1 MLELYHNDMSV
12 CAQTVR
18 LCLAEKALPY
28 KAHHLNLR
36 AGDQKQPDYLK
47 LNPKGVVPTL
57 VQDDFVLTESIV
69 INEYLDDAFRETP
82 LMPETAR
89 GRARVRWWT
98 KQIDDSIFPATG
110 IVSMSIAF
118 HHQYPAQ
125 LVEELTRL
133 RGPAYGER
141 FAQLRKG
148 VDNPN
153 FPAAI
158 RRLDKMVEDMDSALS
173 GGLWL
178 VGDAYT
184 LADVA
189 FAAYVTRLDQLKF
202 GALIHRRPNV
212 TAWYGRMAS
221 RPAYQQALA
230 AHFNSD
236 YLTLM
241 AEKGGEAWPDVDR
254 LVAV

>member
-1 MLELYHNDMSV
+1 MLTLYHHNLSV
-12 CAQTVR
+12 CAQKVR
-18 LCLAEKALPY
+18 LALAEKGLDWEDRSVDLM
-28 KAHHLNLR
+28 KGEHL
-36 AGDQKQPDYLK
+36 KPDYIA

-173 GGLWL
+173 GGPWL

-221 RPAYQQALA
+221 RPAYEQAVA